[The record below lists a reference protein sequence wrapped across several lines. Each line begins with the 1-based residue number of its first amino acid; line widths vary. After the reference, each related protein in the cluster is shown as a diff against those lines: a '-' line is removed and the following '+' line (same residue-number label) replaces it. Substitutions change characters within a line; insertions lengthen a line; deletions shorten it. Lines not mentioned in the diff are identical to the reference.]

1 MTILTVDVVLLT
13 VKEGRLHVGLFER
26 EHDPFAGFLALPGG
40 YIDEKKDGSAQAA
53 AHRVLREKTGLE
65 SPYLEEL
72 GTFSGPKRDPR
83 AWSLTV
89 VYYALVP
96 AHLLEA
102 TIRLYPADRLPRIA
116 FDHKSIIKAAVLRVR
131 NKAGY
136 SSLPVYLCPEKFTL
150 SELQATYE
158 AIIGE
163 PLNKA
168 NFRRKV
174 DDLGVLDEVTGE
186 YRSTGNS
193 RPAQLYRL
201 KSEFSDVLSVRERG
215 I

>member
-1 MTILTVDVVLLT
+1 MSTLTVDVVLLT
-13 VKEGRLHVGLFER
+13 LKEGRLHVGLFKR
-26 EHDPFAGFLALPGG
+26 EHEPFAGMLALPGAC
-40 YIDEKKDGSAQAA
+40 IDEAKDGNAQAA
-53 AHRVLREKTGLE
+53 ATRVLREKTGLA
-65 SPYLEEL
+65 SLYLEEL

-83 AWSLTV
+83 GWSLTV

-96 AHLLEA
+96 MHLLEP
-102 TIRLYPADRLPRIA
+102 TIRLYPADRLPKLA
-116 FDHKSIIKAAVLRVR
+116 FDHKAIIKAAVIRVR
-131 NKAGY
+131 SKAGY

-174 DDLGVLDEVTGE
+174 DDLGVLDELAGE